1 VRLQEILRCSGTSH
15 RSGVSWYINLYTYC
29 YFITLIYI
37 LLGQVKFQPLKDPG
51 TTGNFEI
58 TIVETGE
65 LVHSKI
71 TRGQGKCES
80 NSERAALCDKIKEFL
95 DK

>member
-1 VRLQEILRCSGTSH
+1 
-15 RSGVSWYINLYTYC
+15 
-29 YFITLIYI
+29 
-37 LLGQVKFQPLKDPG
+37 VKFQPLKDPG

-65 LVHSKI
+65 LVHSKS